1 MLTLSTRDYAVMY
14 GIVVLVLG
22 PLPFPGV
29 GRECVNILPVAK
41 FTYLPSDPLVCDSVT
56 FNASES
62 YDPDGFIY
70 SYTWNF
76 GDGNITTMLISTVVH
91 HFYAQGDYYVNLT
104 VKDNYLKS
112 NSTVEKVHVRS
123 CVVTVTPV
131 AAFTWM
137 PTEPQAGAQVLF
149 DASNSTPNG
158 GEIVSY
164 AWDFGDGVVQAESEP
179 YVAHVFQAFGNY
191 MVILN
196 VTDSE
201 GESDIATKVIR
212 VIEPPIAD
220 FMFEPV
226 TPRVCTPVT
235 FNASISVPR
244 GSRIIIYTWNFGDG
258 SPVEFGVVVTH
269 RFLNMGEK
277 NVSLNVTDSE
287 GQWNM
292 KTTRLEILPHIADL
306 NEDGLVNIVDV
317 TIFAM
322 SFGSFPGDER
332 WNARA
337 DLDDN
342 GIVNILDGVV
352 IARSYNMCIDPFD
365 C

>member
-1 MLTLSTRDYAVMY
+1 MLTLSIRDYAVIF
-14 GIVVLVLG
+14 GIVVLVLCF
-22 PLPFPGV
+22 LPFPSI
-29 GRECVNILPVAK
+29 GRECVNLLPVAK
-41 FTYLPSDPLVCDSVT
+41 FTYLPSDPRVCDSVI
-56 FNASES
+56 FDASES

-76 GDGNITTMLISTVVH
+76 GDGNMTTMSISTVVH
-91 HFYAQGDYYVNLT
+91 HFFAQGDYDVNLT

-112 NSTVEKVHVRS
+112 NSTVEKIHVRS
-123 CVVTVTPV
+123 CVVMVPPV
-131 AAFTWM
+131 AAFTWT
-137 PTEPQAGAQVLF
+137 PKKPQAGENVQF

-164 AWDFGDGVVQAESEP
+164 AWDFGDGVVQTESEP
-179 YVAHVFQAFGNY
+179 YVTHEFEAFGNY
-191 MVILN
+191 TVILN

-201 GESDIATKVIR
+201 GESGIATNVIW
-212 VIEPPIAD
+212 VMEPPVAD
-220 FMFEPV
+220 FIFEPM
-226 TPRVCTPVT
+226 TPRVCTTVT

-244 GSRIIIYTWNFGDG
+244 GGFIINYEWNFGDG
-258 SPVEFGVVVTH
+258 SIVEFGEVVTH
-269 RFLNMGEK
+269 RFLKIGEQ

-306 NEDGLVNIVDV
+306 NEDGVVDILDV

-322 SFGSFPGDER
+322 SFGSFPGHER
-332 WNARA
+332 WNAKA
-337 DLDDN
+337 DLDGD
-342 GIVNILDGVV
+342 GKVNILDGTV
-352 IARSYNMCIDPFD
+352 IARCYNMCIDPFD